1 MTSPSDLLRQASSAH
16 SPPEVAASAPDSGGI
31 VPTQMAGAAEGA
43 RGEEEEEE
51 AGEAENQNDRP
62 TTLVGNESP
71 LQVALRRLATGQ
83 ILTEDKRDWFP
94 KGRCPEEDSVAKEA
108 GANGV
113 AIACTPEF
121 WRQLGCDRHSQRA
134 GAFLK
139 LLVKAANGRTFP
151 ATGYPETAQQ
161 GSKRWTW
168 HVVPSIEALKAQARA
183 TSVQELEAVLNMHAK
198 HSKLRNEQK
207 LETCP
212 ECNTPLVQN
221 EIALMNMYRCA
232 RGGQCGHAPPLP
244 PPLPSPMQASI
255 GQPNILPAPSSSTS
269 APAQASSQQWNLVS
283 PGEFVAAMAEN
294 NNRIWGSL

>member
-1 MTSPSDLLRQASSAH
+1 
-16 SPPEVAASAPDSGGI
+16 VAAWVPDSGGI

-43 RGEEEEEE
+43 RGEEEEDEE
-51 AGEAENQNDRP
+51 DGEADNQNDEP
-62 TTLVGNESP
+62 MTVEEDESA
-71 LQVALRRLATGQ
+71 LQVALTRLATGQ
-83 ILTEDKRDWFP
+83 FLIEDNRDRFP
-94 KGRCPEEDSVAKEA
+94 KGRYPENDSVAKAA
-108 GANGV
+108 GAHGV

-121 WRQLGCDRHSQRA
+121 WNELGCDRHSSRA

-139 LLVKAANGRTFP
+139 LLVKMAKGKTF
-151 ATGYPETAQQ
+151 TNTRYPETAQR

-168 HVVPSIEALKAQARA
+168 HVVPSIEALKAQAHA
-183 TSVQELEAVLNMHAK
+183 TSVQELEAVLNMQAK
-198 HSKLRNEQK
+198 HSKLRNERK

-212 ECNTPLVQN
+212 ACDTPLVEN